1 MVGLT
6 NSGPCAQDVRVSEEE
21 LEVSLTDGRRIA
33 VPLVWY
39 PRLLEA
45 SVAQRDKW
53 ELLGN
58 GEGIHW
64 PDLDEDL
71 SVEGLL
77 RGSPSPEARR
87 SAGQR

>member
-1 MVGLT
+1 MIGLT
-6 NSGPCAQDVRVSEEE
+6 SSVPCAQHVRVTEDE
-21 LEVSLTDGRRIA
+21 LEVWLTDGRRIA
-33 VPLVWY
+33 IPLVWY

-45 SVAQRDKW
+45 SSAQRDKW

-77 RGSPSPEARR
+77 RGSPSPETRR
-87 SAGQR
+87 SASQR